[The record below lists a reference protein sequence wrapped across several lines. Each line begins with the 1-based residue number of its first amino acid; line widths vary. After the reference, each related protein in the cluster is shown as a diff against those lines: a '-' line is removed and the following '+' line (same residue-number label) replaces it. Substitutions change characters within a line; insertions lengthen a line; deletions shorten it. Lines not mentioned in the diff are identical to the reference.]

1 MTDFQSIFPDIR
13 ETGETPLRQ
22 AQLVML
28 RMLKIIDYI
37 CRKHDLRYW
46 LCSGTLLGAVRH
58 QGFIPWDDDL
68 DICMLRE
75 DYNRFIQIA
84 PLEFPTDIFLQ
95 TQETDPSYDYLPLPC
110 KVRDKN
116 SLIISE
122 GMENQKYQQGLFIDI
137 FPTDRYHTGGL
148 SFAMEK
154 CMKSYFRFITKCLD
168 AKLGKDR
175 SLKNKLISSFEPIF
189 KYLTIIYKKMIQK
202 HINKNLQLSNDECL
216 IGHGMDTP
224 WRRYFKY
231 DEISPLED
239 MKFEDAIVKV
249 PHNANA
255 YLTQL
260 YGENYMTPPP
270 MKDRIQKHALRL
282 EPILKKKKE
291 IL

>member
-175 SLKNKLISSFEPIF
+175 SLKNKLISSF
-189 KYLTIIYKKMIQK
+189 
-202 HINKNLQLSNDECL
+202 
-216 IGHGMDTP
+216 
-224 WRRYFKY
+224 
-231 DEISPLED
+231 
-239 MKFEDAIVKV
+239 
-249 PHNANA
+249 
-255 YLTQL
+255 
-260 YGENYMTPPP
+260 
-270 MKDRIQKHALRL
+270 
-282 EPILKKKKE
+282 
-291 IL
+291 

>member
-95 TQETDPSYDYLPLPC
+95 TQETDPSY
-110 KVRDKN
+110 
-116 SLIISE
+116 
-122 GMENQKYQQGLFIDI
+122 
-137 FPTDRYHTGGL
+137 
-148 SFAMEK
+148 
-154 CMKSYFRFITKCLD
+154 
-168 AKLGKDR
+168 
-175 SLKNKLISSFEPIF
+175 
-189 KYLTIIYKKMIQK
+189 
-202 HINKNLQLSNDECL
+202 
-216 IGHGMDTP
+216 
-224 WRRYFKY
+224 
-231 DEISPLED
+231 
-239 MKFEDAIVKV
+239 
-249 PHNANA
+249 
-255 YLTQL
+255 
-260 YGENYMTPPP
+260 
-270 MKDRIQKHALRL
+270 
-282 EPILKKKKE
+282 
-291 IL
+291 

>member
-116 SLIISE
+116 SLIIS
-122 GMENQKYQQGLFIDI
+122 
-137 FPTDRYHTGGL
+137 
-148 SFAMEK
+148 
-154 CMKSYFRFITKCLD
+154 CLLYTSD
-168 AKLGKDR
+168 AA
-175 SLKNKLISSFEPIF
+175 
-189 KYLTIIYKKMIQK
+189 
-202 HINKNLQLSNDECL
+202 DE
-216 IGHGMDTP
+216 
-224 WRRYFKY
+224 
-231 DEISPLED
+231 
-239 MKFEDAIVKV
+239 
-249 PHNANA
+249 
-255 YLTQL
+255 
-260 YGENYMTPPP
+260 
-270 MKDRIQKHALRL
+270 
-282 EPILKKKKE
+282 
-291 IL
+291 

>member
-1 MTDFQSIFPDIR
+1 
-13 ETGETPLRQ
+13 
-22 AQLVML
+22 ML

-137 FPTDRYHTGGL
+137 FDFP
-148 SFAMEK
+148 
-154 CMKSYFRFITKCLD
+154 
-168 AKLGKDR
+168 
-175 SLKNKLISSFEPIF
+175 
-189 KYLTIIYKKMIQK
+189 YLQI
-202 HINKNLQLSNDECL
+202 
-216 IGHGMDTP
+216 
-224 WRRYFKY
+224 
-231 DEISPLED
+231 
-239 MKFEDAIVKV
+239 
-249 PHNANA
+249 
-255 YLTQL
+255 
-260 YGENYMTPPP
+260 
-270 MKDRIQKHALRL
+270 
-282 EPILKKKKE
+282 
-291 IL
+291 